1 MKKLFSITCILFLM
15 VIVSKAQYT
24 QQLTT
29 VREQAKIFTEATI
42 KRDYKTVMQYTNLE
56 GFPKGKLSKMT
67 EERVLKILQTS
78 DEQMVQ
84 QGREIKSIQIGD
96 VLSIVKVGF
105 EFQCTLEQ
113 ITDTKMQY
121 GSIISKTTL
130 LAISED
136 NGKTWKFTDGTGR
149 DLNDMRK
156 IIPHLSD
163 KLVFARTESPKLIKD
178 PVIKKQP

>member
-1 MKKLFSITCILFLM
+1 MKKLLSLCITLLFLGN
-15 VIVSKAQYT
+15 VIKAQYT

-29 VREQAKIFTEATI
+29 VREQAKVFAEATI
-42 KRDYKTVMQYTNLE
+42 KKDYKTIMDYTNIE

-67 EERVLKILQTS
+67 KERVLKILQTA
-78 DEQMVQ
+78 DEQMAQ
-84 QGREIKSIQIGD
+84 QGRVIKSIQIGA
-96 VLSIVKVGF
+96 VLSIIKVGF

-113 ITDTKMQY
+113 INDTKMQY

-149 DLNDMRK
+149 DLNDMKK

-163 KLVFARTESPKLIKD
+163 KLVFTKAESPKLIKD
-178 PVIKKQP
+178 PSIKK

>member
-1 MKKLFSITCILFLM
+1 MNKLASLVFSLFFW
-15 VIVSKAQYT
+15 VIMSKAQYT

-29 VREQAKIFTEATI
+29 VRAQAKIFTDASI
-42 KRDYKTVMQYTNLE
+42 KKDYKTVMQYTNIE

-67 EERVLKILQTS
+67 EERVLKLLQTS
-78 DEQMVQ
+78 DEQMAE
-84 QGREIKSIQIGD
+84 QGREIKSIKIGD
-96 VLSIVKVGF
+96 VLSILKVGF

-121 GSIISKTTL
+121 GSIISKSTL

-136 NGKTWKFTDGTGR
+136 NGKTWKFNDGTGR
-149 DLNDMRK
+149 DLNDMKK

-163 KLVFARTESPKLIKD
+163 KLVFARTETPKLIKD
-178 PVIKKQP
+178 PIIKKQP